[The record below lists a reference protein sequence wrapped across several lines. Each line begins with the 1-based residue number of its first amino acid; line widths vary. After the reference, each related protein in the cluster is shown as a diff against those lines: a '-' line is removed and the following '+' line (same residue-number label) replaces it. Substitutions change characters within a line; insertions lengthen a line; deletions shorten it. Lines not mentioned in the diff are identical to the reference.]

1 MSKKIKNLIIKII
14 RIPRKIEV
22 YLIRFYQLAI
32 SPRIGKHCKY
42 YPTCSEYTKQAVDKY
57 GIIKGSLLGII
68 RILKCNPFSKG
79 GVDLL
84 K

>member
-1 MSKKIKNLIIKII
+1 MNKIEKIIKF
-14 RIPRKIEV
+14 PRKIV
-22 YLIRFYQLAI
+22 ISLIKFYQLCI
-32 SPRIGKHCKY
+32 SPRIGSHCKY